1 MTWVTVA
8 YVGGGATLAS
18 GLIQGQAAKKAAAE
32 NAAATRYAADINKK
46 MFDITNENLRPYREQ
61 GQISL
66 KDLMTRM
73 PELTRGY
80 TAEDFNQGI
89 DPGYQFRLAQ
99 GQKAFEN
106 QANRAG
112 GLIGGNVMQGM
123 QDYTQGQ
130 ASQEFGAAFGRNAAT
145 QTNIFNRLKGIADMG
160 LGAAGTTGQAA
171 TAAGQTIGSAQI
183 GAANA
188 EAAGITGQAKAYGNT
203 LQGMANYGTL
213 PLYMGGGGG
222 QTSPYSAF
230 YTGGTGGGSAAG
242 GGFGF
247 NGRAGPSN
255 VDMGGVQGLQLKL

>member
-32 NAAATRYAADINKK
+32 SAAATRYAADINKK

-61 GQISL
+61 GQVSL
-66 KDLMTRM
+66 RDLMARM

-130 ASQEFGAAFGRNAAT
+130 ASQEFANAFGRNTTT

-160 LGAAGTTGQAA
+160 LGATGTTAEAATRTGESMGSAAIAGGQAQ
-171 TAAGQTIGSAQI
+171 AAGQI
-183 GAANA
+183 GAA
-188 EAAGITGQAKAYGNT
+188 KSYGNT
-203 LQGMANYGTL
+203 LQGMANYATL
-213 PLYMGGGGG
+213 PYYMQPG
-222 QTSPYSAF
+222 QTGGAPAPTTD
-230 YTGGTGGGSAAG
+230 YTSGANYGPQVP
-242 GGFGF
+242 FKF
-247 NGRAGPSN
+247 NAN
-255 VDMGGVQGLQLKL
+255 

>member
-18 GLIQGQAAKKAAAE
+18 GYMQGQAAKKAAAE
-32 NAAATRYAADINKK
+32 NAAATRYAADINKQ

-61 GQISL
+61 GQLTL

-99 GQKAFEN
+99 GQKALEN
-106 QANRAG
+106 QYNRGG
-112 GLIGGNVMQGM
+112 GLISGNVMQGM

-130 ASQEFGAAFGRNAAT
+130 ASQEFANAFGRNTTT

-160 LGAAGTTGQAA
+160 LGATGTTAEAATRTGESMGSAAIAGGQAQ
-171 TAAGQTIGSAQI
+171 AAGQI
-183 GAANA
+183 GA
-188 EAAGITGQAKAYGNT
+188 AKAYGNT
-203 LQGMANYGTL
+203 VQGMANYATL
-213 PLYMGGGGG
+213 PYYMQP
-222 QTSPYSAF
+222 QTQPGY
-230 YTGGTGGGSAAG
+230 GTPA
-242 GGFGF
+242 
-247 NGRAGPSN
+247 P
-255 VDMGGVQGLQLKL
+255 QLTISQA

>member
-18 GLIQGQAAKKAAAE
+18 GYMQGQAAKKAAAE
-32 NAAATRYAADINKK
+32 SAAATRYAADINKQ

-61 GQISL
+61 GQATL

-99 GQKAFEN
+99 GQKAYEN
-106 QANRAG
+106 QLNRGG
-112 GLIGGNVMQGM
+112 GLISGNAMQGM

-130 ASQEFGAAFGRNAAT
+130 ASQEFANAFGRNTTT

-160 LGAAGTTGQAA
+160 LGATGTTAEAATRTGESMGSAAIAGGQAQ
-171 TAAGQTIGSAQI
+171 AAGQI
-183 GAANA
+183 GA
-188 EAAGITGQAKAYGNT
+188 AKAYGNT
-203 LQGMANYGTL
+203 LQGMANYGTM
-213 PLYMGGGGG
+213 PYYMQQPTQPG
-222 QTSPYSAF
+222 Y
-230 YTGGTGGGSAAG
+230 GTPA
-242 GGFGF
+242 
-247 NGRAGPSN
+247 P
-255 VDMGGVQGLQLKL
+255 QLNISQA

>member
-32 NAAATRYAADINKK
+32 SAAATRYAADINKQ

-61 GQISL
+61 GQVSL

-130 ASQEFGAAFGRNAAT
+130 ASQEFANAFGRNTTT

-160 LGAAGTTGQAA
+160 LGATGTTAEAATRTGESMGSAAIAGGQAQ
-171 TAAGQTIGSAQI
+171 AAGQI
-183 GAANA
+183 GA
-188 EAAGITGQAKAYGNT
+188 AKAYGNT
-203 LQGMANYGTL
+203 LQGMANYATL
-213 PLYMGGGGG
+213 PYYMQPG
-222 QTSPYSAF
+222 QTGGAPAPTTD
-230 YTGGTGGGSAAG
+230 YTSGANYGPQVP
-242 GGFGF
+242 FKF
-247 NGRAGPSN
+247 NAN
-255 VDMGGVQGLQLKL
+255 

>member
-61 GQISL
+61 GQVSL
-66 KDLMTRM
+66 RDLMARM

-130 ASQEFGAAFGRNAAT
+130 ASQEFANAFGRNTTT

-160 LGAAGTTGQAA
+160 LGATGTTAEAATRTGESMGSAAIAGGQAQ
-171 TAAGQTIGSAQI
+171 AAGQI
-183 GAANA
+183 GAA
-188 EAAGITGQAKAYGNT
+188 KSYGNT
-203 LQGMANYGTL
+203 LQGMANYATL
-213 PLYMGGGGG
+213 PYYMQPG
-222 QTSPYSAF
+222 QTGGAPAPTTD
-230 YTGGTGGGSAAG
+230 YTSGANYGPQVP
-242 GGFGF
+242 FKF
-247 NGRAGPSN
+247 NAN
-255 VDMGGVQGLQLKL
+255 

>member
-61 GQISL
+61 GQVSL
-66 KDLMTRM
+66 RDLMARM

-130 ASQEFGAAFGRNAAT
+130 ASQEFANAFGRNTAT

-160 LGAAGTTGQAA
+160 LGATGTTAEAATRTGESMGSAAIAGGQAQ
-171 TAAGQTIGSAQI
+171 AAGQI
-183 GAANA
+183 GAA
-188 EAAGITGQAKAYGNT
+188 KSYGNT
-203 LQGMANYGTL
+203 LQGMANYATL
-213 PLYMGGGGG
+213 PYYMQPG
-222 QTSPYSAF
+222 QTGGAPAPTTD
-230 YTGGTGGGSAAG
+230 YTSGANYGPQVP
-242 GGFGF
+242 FKF
-247 NGRAGPSN
+247 NAN
-255 VDMGGVQGLQLKL
+255 